1 MRLDSSRQ
9 CCNMQGERKK
19 EKSTTDKIT
28 SKAIDD
34 MRQGT
39 KKRTYTEGA
48 TVFDAAAV
56 VEDCGA
62 EGCVVEDCV
71 VEDGGVEDCMVEDC
85 VVEDWVVEDCEVG
98 DWVVEDWVVED
109 CVAEDETMTN
119 GSDAAKGYPMSSPK

>member
-1 MRLDSSRQ
+1 
-9 CCNMQGERKK
+9 MQGERKK

-71 VEDGGVEDCMVEDC
+71 VEDCVVEDGGVEDCMVEDC
-85 VVEDWVVEDCEVG
+85 VVE

>member
-1 MRLDSSRQ
+1 
-9 CCNMQGERKK
+9 MQGERKK

-62 EGCVVEDCV
+62 EGCVVEDCMVEDCVVEDCV